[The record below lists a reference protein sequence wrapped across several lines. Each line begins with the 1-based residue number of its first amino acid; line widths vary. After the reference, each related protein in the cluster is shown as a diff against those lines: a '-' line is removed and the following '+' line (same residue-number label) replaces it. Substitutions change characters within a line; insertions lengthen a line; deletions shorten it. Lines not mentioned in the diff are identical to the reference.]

1 MVVVTAVAVAVFGV
15 PLGVAASRLYRNRE
29 VNRLEREATLAAGA
43 LPAAGLDSGTPI
55 RLPTASAR
63 VRLSLYDDAGR
74 RVAGRGPARGGPAVA
89 SALQG
94 RIDDVRA
101 GGRLVVAVPLRDE
114 DVVVGAARADVPWDV
129 VAEDITESWLV
140 MAAIGLAAVGVA
152 GLLAWWQTSRL
163 VGPIDGLT
171 GLAVRLGEGD
181 FAARVAPAGVPEI
194 DGAGQ
199 ALNRT
204 AERLGDLLGRERA
217 FTADVSHQLNTPLTS
232 LRLSLESALMA
243 PGGDDHAAIE
253 EALAQLERLQAT
265 VSTLLAMAR
274 DAAPVA
280 GPPADVVAVCT
291 EVAERFRAS
300 LPAGRELRLDMPEAE
315 LRTRVPADVLREIV
329 AVLVDNGCRHGAGTV
344 TVAVRAAGRGVVV
357 EVGDEGAGVRGD
369 PARVF
374 ERHQPDAAG
383 HGIGLALARSLAEA
397 HEARLELTRP
407 GDHPRFA
414 VALPGA
420 APPPPG

>member
-1 MVVVTAVAVAVFGV
+1 
-15 PLGVAASRLYRNRE
+15 
-29 VNRLEREATLAAGA
+29 
-43 LPAAGLDSGTPI
+43 
-55 RLPTASAR
+55 
-63 VRLSLYDDAGR
+63 
-74 RVAGRGPARGGPAVA
+74 
-89 SALQG
+89 
-94 RIDDVRA
+94 
-101 GGRLVVAVPLRDE
+101 
-114 DVVVGAARADVPWDV
+114 
-129 VAEDITESWLV
+129 
-140 MAAIGLAAVGVA
+140 LAAVGVA

-204 AERLGDLLGRERA
+204 AERLGELIGRERA

-414 VALPGA
+414 VALPGIA
-420 APPPPG
+420 LPPPG

>member
-1 MVVVTAVAVAVFGV
+1 MVVVVAVAVVGFGV
-15 PLGVAASRLYRNRE
+15 PLGVGASRLYRSRE
-29 VNRLEREATLAAGA
+29 VSRLQREADRVEAAVPDDGIG
-43 LPAAGLDSGTPI
+43 PGL
-55 RLPTASAR
+55 RLPTPREPR
-63 VRLSLYDDAGR
+63 VRLAVYDRTGAR
-74 RVAGRGPARGGPAVA
+74 IAGRGPASGGRLVLA
-89 SALQG
+89 ALRG
-94 RIDDVRA
+94 RIDDDHEA
-101 GGRLVVAVPLRDE
+101 GWLVVAAPIHGE
-114 DVVVGAARADVPWDV
+114 DGIAGAVRADVPWDV
-129 VAEDITESWLV
+129 VAEDVTESWLLMV
-140 MAAIGLAAVGVA
+140 AVALAAVGIA
-152 GLLAWWQTSRL
+152 GVLAWWQTSRL
-163 VGPIDGLT
+163 VGPIVGLT

-181 FAARVAPAGVPEI
+181 FAARVEPAGVPEI

-204 AERLGDLLGRERA
+204 AERLGELLGRERA

-232 LRLSLESALMA
+232 LRLSLESALMT
-243 PGGDDHAAIE
+243 PGGDDRAAIE

-280 GPPADVVAVCT
+280 GPPADVIAVCA
-291 EVAERFRAS
+291 EVADRFRAS
-300 LPAGRELRLDMPEAE
+300 LPAGRQLRLDVPATE

-329 AVLVDNGCRHGAGTV
+329 AVLVENGCRHGAGTV
-344 TVAVRAAGRGVVV
+344 TVAVRVVGRGVVV
-357 EVGDEGAGVRGD
+357 EVSDEGAGVRGD

-414 VALPGA
+414 VALPGV
-420 APPPPG
+420 APPPG